1 MGLRLRRQPAARDDT
16 GGDAAGDE
24 DAIVLRAL
32 LDPRAF
38 APLYERY
45 VDLIYRHCY
54 RRLGEPE
61 AARDLTSIVFHKA
74 LVGLSSYHGG
84 SFKAWL
90 FRIADNALTD
100 ALRASRPVASLDD
113 DVERSDPAPGPEEQ
127 AMAAFD
133 RHQLRRALAELP
145 EEWRRVVELR
155 LDGFSCAEV
164 AEILGNG
171 RTAEWVRQIHHRA
184 MQRLR
189 QTLLAAAPTKGGA
202 R

>member
-1 MGLRLRRQPAARDDT
+1 MGLRRRRQPEVQGDT

-32 LDPRAF
+32 IDPRYF

-74 LVGLSSYHGG
+74 LAGLSSFHGG

-100 ALRASRPVASLDD
+100 AARAARPVVPFDD
-113 DVERSDPAPGPEEQ
+113 FADRWDPAPGPEEL
-127 AMAAFD
+127 ALAAFD
-133 RHQLRRALAELP
+133 RHDLRRALAELP

-164 AEILGNG
+164 AEILGHG
-171 RTAEWVRQIHHRA
+171 RTTAWVRQIHHRA

-189 QTLLAAAPTKGGA
+189 QTLLAPVPAKGGA